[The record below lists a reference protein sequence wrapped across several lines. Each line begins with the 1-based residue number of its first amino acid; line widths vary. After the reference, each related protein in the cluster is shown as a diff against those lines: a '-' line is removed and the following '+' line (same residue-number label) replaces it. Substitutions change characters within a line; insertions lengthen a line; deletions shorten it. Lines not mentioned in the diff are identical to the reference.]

1 MEKFR
6 KAPFIL
12 VILLTLS
19 ACNRGLF
26 LDEES
31 NIKNGFIQASNGLYL
46 SSKKD
51 NQNELSVNGEWTGEW
66 EKFTF
71 AFIDTTSFLLQSPDE
86 KYVKIDQNRNEL
98 LVADQYLTE
107 EACKLSLIINEDRT
121 IYLRTENGKFLI
133 VDDSLKVRASATHIE
148 DAEHFQLK
156 NLRPKTWSYFTI
168 AQIVPLLIGGILI
181 LISLY
186 CFYFREHK
194 VWGVFSLLLGGLTL
208 RIFTAILNSHL
219 HLWDEQFHAIVAKN
233 MIENPFS
240 PMLYRNPVFPFDKFS
255 WVGGHIWLHKQ
266 PLFLWQMAISMN
278 IFGVNTFALRL
289 PSIIMSTLVIL
300 IIYRI
305 GTITLSKQAGYFAA
319 LIFATSS
326 FVLQITSGAVHTDH
340 NDVAFLFYISASI
353 WAWTEYEISS
363 EKRKK
368 VFLVLIGI
376 FSGSAIL
383 VKWLTGLLV
392 FSGWCMAILLNKIR
406 RKSFSEY
413 LNLLISLSI
422 AFIIFLPWQI
432 YILKKFPEISRYEYT
447 LNTMHFFEVIEGHGG
462 TFWHHINLSNE
473 LYGIN
478 KFILIFTVL
487 FFIWSFKNKTFRF
500 SYATYIAIIYL
511 FFSIAVSKMVAF
523 TWCISFLIYLSI
535 GNLID
540 RSLKYL
546 VLKLKNE
553 KFKFLT
559 NSLQLTLLFAIAFFN
574 LNIERLQE
582 KYTIWNKDDNS
593 HFAIRLKTTPIIK
606 NLPKIVPDLH
616 KYAVFN
622 TNPDDNVQVM
632 FFTNAIAA
640 YSFVPNESDYLRLK
654 SEGINLAVFD
664 DGKLP
669 IYLTEDP
676 TVIKI
681 KGYW

>member
-1 MEKFR
+1 MVKFQ
-6 KAPFIL
+6 KTPLIIAIL
-12 VILLTLS
+12 VSLT

-26 LDEES
+26 LEEES
-31 NIKNGFIQASNGLYL
+31 NIKNGFLLASNGLFLYNDKEHHNAL
-46 SSKKD
+46 VA
-51 NQNELSVNGEWTGEW
+51 NREWSDEW

-71 AFIDTTSFLLQSPDE
+71 VFIDTTSFLLQSADN
-86 KYVKIDQNRNEL
+86 KYVRIGPNKNEL
-98 LVADQYLTE
+98 LVADQYISE
-107 EACKLSLIINEDRT
+107 EASKLSLIINEGRT
-121 IYLRTENGKFLI
+121 IYLQAENGKFLV
-133 VDDSLKVRASATHIE
+133 VDDSLKVRASATNLE

-194 VWGVFSLLLGGLTL
+194 VWGIFFLLLGGLTL

-233 MIENPFS
+233 MIENPFN
-240 PMLYRNPVFPFDKFS
+240 PMLYKSPVFPYDKFS

-266 PLFLWQMAISMN
+266 PLFLWQMAISMK
-278 IFGVNTFALRL
+278 IFGVNTLALRL

-305 GTITLSKQAGYFAA
+305 GTITLTKQAGYFAA
-319 LIFATSS
+319 FIFATSS
-326 FVLQITSGAVHTDH
+326 FVLQISSGAIHTDH

-392 FSGWCMAILLNKIR
+392 FSGWGIAILLNKHR

-413 LNLLISLSI
+413 LNLLISFSI
-422 AFIIFLPWQI
+422 AIIIFLPWQI
-432 YILKKFPEISRYEYT
+432 YILIKFPEISRYEFA
-447 LNTMHFFEVIEGHGG
+447 LNTRHFFEVIEGHGG

-478 KFILIFTVL
+478 KFFLILTVL
-487 FFIWSFKNKTFRF
+487 FFIWSLKNKTFRYSF
-500 SYATYIAIIYL
+500 ATFIFIVYL
-511 FFSIAVSKMVAF
+511 FFSVAASKMVAF

-546 VLKLKNE
+546 VIKPKND
-553 KFKFLT
+553 KFKLLT
-559 NSLQLTLLFAIAFFN
+559 NSFQLTLLLTIAFFN
-574 LNIERLQE
+574 LDIERLQE

-606 NLPKIVPDLH
+606 KLPKIVPDLH

-632 FFTNAIAA
+632 FFTDAIAA
-640 YSFVPNESDYLRLK
+640 YSFVPNESDYLRLN
-654 SEGINLAVFD
+654 SEEIKLAIFD
-664 DGKLP
+664 NGDLP
-669 IYLTEDP
+669 IYLREDP
-676 TVIKI
+676 EVIKI
-681 KGYW
+681 TGYW